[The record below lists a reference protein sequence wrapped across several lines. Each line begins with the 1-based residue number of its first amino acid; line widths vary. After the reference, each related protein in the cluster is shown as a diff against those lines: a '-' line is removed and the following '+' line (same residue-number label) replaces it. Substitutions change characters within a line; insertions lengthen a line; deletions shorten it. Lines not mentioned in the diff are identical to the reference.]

1 MILSFVVAYDRNR
14 VIGKD
19 NALPWRLPADLRR
32 FKRFTTGKPVLM
44 GRRTFESIGAPL
56 AERRNLVLTRDASY
70 RPDGVEVVRSID
82 EALARCGR
90 VDELVVIGGADVFRQ
105 LLPRA
110 DRLYLTEIDAAFE
123 GDTYFPEIER
133 SEWREIER
141 QRHEPDARNAYAY
154 TFLTLER
161 KPG

>member
-32 FKRFTTGKPVLM
+32 FKRLTTGKPVLM

-70 RPDGVEVVRSID
+70 RPDGVEAVRSID
-82 EALARCGR
+82 EALARCAR
-90 VDELVVIGGADVFRQ
+90 MDELVVIGGADVFRQ

-133 SEWREIER
+133 SEWQEIER

-161 KPG
+161 KTG

>member
-32 FKRFTTGKPVLM
+32 FKRLTTGKPVLM

-70 RPDGVEVVRSID
+70 RPDGVEAVRSID
-82 EALARCGR
+82 EALARCAR
-90 VDELVVIGGADVFRQ
+90 MDELVVIGGADVFRQ

-161 KPG
+161 KTG